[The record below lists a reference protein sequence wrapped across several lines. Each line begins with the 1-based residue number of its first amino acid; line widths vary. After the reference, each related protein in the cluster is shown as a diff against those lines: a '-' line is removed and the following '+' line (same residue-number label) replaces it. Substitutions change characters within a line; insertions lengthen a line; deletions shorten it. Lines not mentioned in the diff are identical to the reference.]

1 MSDYVRRKSYLRAN
15 RYQIP
20 IIGLTLIPTFIFC
33 ALLTVFVLF
42 AHRELFGYMQY
53 NISLKNVQLVNNSIL
68 FIIVT
73 IWTFF
78 AIVYVW
84 AKIVS
89 GRLVGAF
96 ERITRE
102 LDKVIEGQD
111 VDRIYARENDY
122 IASVLLPRINYLIK
136 MSKHAPA
143 VPNFNPSMGK
153 VG

>member
-33 ALLTVFVLF
+33 ALLTVFVLY
-42 AHRELFGYMQY
+42 AHRELFNYVQSD
-53 NISLKNVQLVNNSIL
+53 ISLKSIQLVNNGIL
-68 FIIVT
+68 FILVT

-89 GRLVGAF
+89 GRMVGAF

-102 LDKVIEGQD
+102 LDRVIEGQD
-111 VDRIYARENDY
+111 VDQIYARDDDY
-122 IASVLLPRINYLIK
+122 IATVLLPRINYLIRMTK
-136 MSKHAPA
+136 NAQTVSA
-143 VPNFNPSMGK
+143 VSPSMGK
-153 VG
+153 I

>member
-1 MSDYVRRKSYLRAN
+1 MSVFVRRKSYLRAN

-42 AHRELFGYMQY
+42 AHRELFVYLKY
-53 NISLKNVQLVNNSIL
+53 DISLRNIQLVNNSIL
-68 FIIVT
+68 FILVT

-102 LDKVIEGQD
+102 LDRVIEGQD
-111 VDRIYARENDY
+111 VDRIYAREDDY
-122 IASVLLPRINYLIK
+122 IATVLLPRINYLIK
-136 MSKHAPA
+136 MSKAVQT
-143 VPNFNPSMGK
+143 VPNVSPSMGK
-153 VG
+153 I

>member
-42 AHRELFGYMQY
+42 AHRELFVYLKY
-53 NISLKNVQLVNNSIL
+53 DISLKNIQLVNNSIL
-68 FIIVT
+68 FILVT

-102 LDKVIEGQD
+102 LDRVIEGQD
-111 VDRIYARENDY
+111 VDRIYAREDDY
-122 IASVLLPRINYLIK
+122 IATVLLPRINYLIK
-136 MSKHAPA
+136 MSKSVQV
-143 VPNFNPSMGK
+143 VPNVNHSIGK
-153 VG
+153 I